1 MFYSHC
7 NRESNV
13 TIIPSTM
20 GTHQGDSL
28 KGPLFV
34 LTHFKTLHSATNCF
48 LSYLFPSIID
58 DIHIISPP
66 QLYHLHMN
74 ISKPNFVQ

>member
-7 NRESNV
+7 NREGNV

-28 KGPLFV
+28 GGRLFV
-34 LTHFKTLHSATNCF
+34 LTHFRTLHSATNCF
-48 LSYLFPSIID
+48 FSFLFPSITD
-58 DIHIISPP
+58 DIHIIGPF

-74 ISKPNFVQ
+74 ISTPNFMQ